1 MKMMK
6 VHVTLW
12 VVLLVGGFLLGFVPE
27 YSKIREL
34 QTQLESPQK
43 TIDALKVQIQMDE
56 LRDAIGLMYLE
67 LSRQNFGL
75 ARDHASAYYNKLK
88 DLISETN
95 DPALKK
101 SLTELADT
109 QEALTA
115 SLTTASANSMTLSQ
129 PIVLRTF
136 EVTKN
141 ASGAK

>member
-1 MKMMK
+1 MKMIK
-6 VHVTLW
+6 VHVSLW
-12 VVLLVGGFLLGFVPE
+12 VVLLVGGFLLGFIPE

-43 TIDALKVQIQMDE
+43 TIDELKVQIQMGE
-56 LRDAIGLMYLE
+56 LRDAVGLMYLE

-75 ARDHASAYYNKLK
+75 ARDDASAYYNKLK

-101 SLTELADT
+101 SLTELAAT
-109 QEALTA
+109 QEALTG
-115 SLTTASANSMTLSQ
+115 SLATASANSMTLAQS
-129 PIVLRTF
+129 IVLRTF
-136 EVTKN
+136 EITKN